1 LPHAKT
7 EELLP
12 GNRRG
17 AHGLGA
23 EALAALQKTRR
34 AGRPDRDAALLL
46 SDRIL
51 DAARELFL
59 SQGFAATSLQQIAT
73 VAGATKRTLY
83 VKVGDKAELFGAVV
97 HRLLDHERSTPRSD
111 ESDASTRTRLLA
123 FGSDVLNAALST
135 DVLRLNR
142 LLVAEAPRFPALAD
156 LMEKQMMGGTTK
168 RLADLLR
175 DEIKRKRLALNDPQ
189 LSAQLLV
196 ATLIGMPQRAVLY
209 GQAPWSRKRI
219 NEWVVGAVDMFLH
232 GAAYGQ
238 M

>member
-1 LPHAKT
+1 MECELRIAKT
-7 EELLP
+7 EGVSQVDRRAAKAP
-12 GNRRG
+12 G
-17 AHGLGA
+17 AD
-23 EALAALQKTRR
+23 ALACLQQTRR
-34 AGRPDRDAALLL
+34 AGRPARDAALLL

-51 DAARELFL
+51 DAAHDLFL
-59 SQGFAATSLQQIAT
+59 TQGFAATSLQQIAS

-97 HRLLDHERSTPRSD
+97 HRLLDHERGTPRSD
-111 ESDASTRTRLLA
+111 EAEASTRARLVK
-123 FGSDVLNAALST
+123 FGNDVLHAALST

-168 RLADLLR
+168 RLTELLR
-175 DEIKRKRLALNDPQ
+175 DEIKRKRLTLDDPQ

-209 GQAPWSRKRI
+209 GQVPWTQKRI
-219 NEWVVGAVDMFLH
+219 NEWVVGAVDMFLR
-232 GAAYGQ
+232 GA
-238 M
+238 